1 MLTKFLSVF
10 LYNTTTSDGPN
21 VTSRITR
28 NKGYLFGLFISP
40 VLANNSIIT
49 PTARKKTPG
58 SRGLAASD
66 WQRARAA
73 AQDGEGEEVKLQA
86 LHVIDGADSR

>member
-1 MLTKFLSVF
+1 MEYSKKEGHWL
-10 LYNTTTSDGPN
+10 
-21 VTSRITR
+21 
-28 NKGYLFGLFISP
+28 
-40 VLANNSIIT
+40 LAL
-49 PTARKKTPG
+49 A
-58 SRGLAASD
+58 RGLAASD

>member
-1 MLTKFLSVF
+1 MEYSKKE
-10 LYNTTTSDGPN
+10 GH
-21 VTSRITR
+21 
-28 NKGYLFGLFISP
+28 
-40 VLANNSIIT
+40 LA
-49 PTARKKTPG
+49 PG